1 MRDFWVKNISEHIWK
16 HKERLITSSRSL
28 LFFLTTLTDWVQ
40 WKKWNHIFEE
50 FWLSLTKYLTH
61 ERVSYMDWLF
71 CTNHHN
77 IRFNICF
84 PCLHGLVGFLLK
96 TSKYLCLSIS
106 LLAFLSFKSSRITS
120 LQVFLGRPL
129 GKLPLSLKFLYAL
142 DQALSPILSRWPTHY
157 SLLSFKDSLILSI
170 LV

>member
-16 HKERLITSSRSL
+16 HKGRLITSSRSL

-50 FWLSLTKYLTH
+50 FWLSLMKYLTH

-96 TSKYLCLSIS
+96 TSKYLCLYYI
-106 LLAFLSFKSSRITS
+106 LAGFPFF
-120 LQVFLGRPL
+120 Q
-129 GKLPLSLKFLYAL
+129 
-142 DQALSPILSRWPTHY
+142 ILSDYLTPSFSWSSSGETTAILEVSICTWPST
-157 SLLSFKDSLILSI
+157 LSHSF
-170 LV
+170 